1 VTETGQTQPV
11 GRAAERRQQR
21 ARWRKVRRALY
32 ALIALGLVGPI
43 LAFMVAYLLIDVPQP
58 SDVKTNQV
66 ATIFAQDGKTQLAR
80 IVPPEGNRTDVP
92 ITEIPMHVRFA
103 VLSAED
109 RSFYSNPGFSVTGT
123 ARAVLNDLRGG
134 DRQGGSTITQ
144 QYVKNA
150 LVGDEQT
157 LMRKLE
163 ELVMSTKL
171 SRQTSKDDI
180 LAAYLNTIYFGRGAY
195 GISAASKAY
204 FNKPVK
210 DLTVAEGAV
219 LASSVRS
226 PSALD
231 PTDHPDVAQ
240 QRWGFVLDGM
250 VEQKWLSPSDRS
262 AQAYPKVLPPADPD
276 VTSGVQGPNGLIVRQ
291 IKTELTASGISE
303 QQLNTEGLQITT
315 TIDPRAQQSAIDS
328 AHETLNGQPPN
339 LRTAVVSVD
348 PRNGAVRAYYGG
360 DKGAGL
366 DYANS
371 SSLQPGSSFKVFELA
386 AALKN
391 GIPLSRTY
399 DGSSPQTIAGQK
411 VANSDGESCGRCSLA
426 TALKMSL
433 NTVFY
438 QLTSDVGPQ
447 LVADT
452 AHAAGVPLVF
462 PGTTQRTLVEG
473 DGSPPNLGIGLG
485 QYAVRPIDMAAS
497 YATFAANGIQRDSY
511 FVQKVVT
518 ADGNVLLDRGAPTG
532 KQSIDQAVAKNVTA
546 AMEPI
551 AGYSRGH
558 NLAGG
563 RESAAKTGTTQLGDT
578 GNNRDA
584 WMVGFTPSLSTAVWV
599 GTDKGEAIKTSGGS
613 IVYGS
618 GLPADIWKSTM
629 DGALQGTPKET
640 FPDAPAINGG
650 SGGVP
655 QETTYAPPRRTTT
668 YVPPVATQ
676 TTVPPVTTTL
686 PPPPPPP
693 PTTTAEPTTTP
704 PPPVTTPPVT
714 TPPVTTPRV
723 TTPQRTTTPQAPPPV
738 RCFPGTGLPPG
749 CVP

>member
-1 VTETGQTQPV
+1 MTEPGQALPV
-11 GRAAERRQQR
+11 SRGAQRGRKA
-21 ARWRKVRRALY
+21 ARWRKIRRSLY
-32 ALIALGLVGPI
+32 AVVALAVIGPI
-43 LAFMVAYLLIDVPQP
+43 VAFMVAYVIIDVPQP

-66 ATIFAQDGKTQLAR
+66 ATVLAQDGKTQLAR
-80 IVPPEGNRTDVP
+80 LVPPEGNRTDVTISDVP
-92 ITEIPMHVRFA
+92 THVRFA

-123 ARAVLNDLRGG
+123 ARAALNDVTGG

-150 LVGDEQT
+150 LTGDDQT
-157 LMRKLE
+157 ISRKLK
-163 ELVMSTKL
+163 ELVTSTKL
-171 SRQTSKDDI
+171 ARQTSKDDI

-195 GISAASKAY
+195 GISAAAKTY
-204 FNKPVK
+204 FGKETK

-219 LASSVRS
+219 LASSIRS

-231 PTDHPDVAQ
+231 PADHPEAAQ
-240 QRWGFVLDGM
+240 QRWAYVLDGM
-250 VEQKWLSPSDRS
+250 VAQNWLTPTDRA
-262 AQAYPKVLPPADPD
+262 AQVYPKVLPPVDQDA
-276 VTSGVQGPNGLIVRQ
+276 TGTQGPNGLIVRQ
-291 IKTELTASGISE
+291 VKAELSNSGVSE
-303 QQLNTEGLQITT
+303 QQLATEGLQIIT
-315 TIDPRAQQSAIDS
+315 TIDPKAQQAAVD
-328 AHETLNGQPPN
+328 AARKQLDGEPQN

-348 PRNGAVRAYYGG
+348 PRNGAVRAYFGG
-360 DKGAGL
+360 DSGTSL
-366 DYANS
+366 DYAQSTN
-371 SSLQPGSSFKVFELA
+371 LQPGSSFKVFELA
-386 AALKN
+386 AALKK

-399 DGSSPQTIAGQK
+399 NGSSPQTIAGQRIS
-411 VANSDGESCGRCSLA
+411 NSDGESCGRCSLA

-447 LVADT
+447 VVADT
-452 AHAAGVPLVF
+452 AHDAGIPVEF
-462 PGTTQRTLVEG
+462 PGTNQKTLVEP

-485 QYAVRPIDMAAS
+485 QYPVRVIDMASA
-497 YATFAANGIQRDSY
+497 YATFAANGMRHDSY

-518 ADGNVLLDRGAPTG
+518 ADGNVLLDRGAPQG
-532 KQSIDQAVAKNVTA
+532 KQTIDEAVAKNVTA

-551 AGYSRGH
+551 AGYSRSH

-578 GNNRDA
+578 SNNRDA
-584 WMVGFTPSLSTAVWV
+584 WMVGYTPSLSTAVWV

-618 GLPADIWKSTM
+618 GLPANIWKSTM

-640 FPDAPAINGG
+640 FPNAPAINGG

-655 QETTYAPPRRTTT
+655 QEYTYTPPPQTTYQPPATTVQRAPVRTTEEPPPSTTEAPPSTTAR
-668 YVPPVATQ
+668 PAPS
-676 TTVPPVTTTL
+676 
-686 PPPPPPP
+686 PP
-693 PTTTAEPTTTP
+693 PTSEATTTARP
-704 PPPVTTPPVT
+704 P
-714 TPPVTTPRV
+714 
-723 TTPQRTTTPQAPPPV
+723 RTTAPNAAPNPPNEPQPV
-738 RCFPGTGLPPG
+738 KCPVPGVALPPG

>member
-1 VTETGQTQPV
+1 MTQPAQASPTR
-11 GRAAERRQQR
+11 GGERRQKA
-21 ARWRKVRRALY
+21 ARWRKIRRGLY
-32 ALIALGLVGPI
+32 ALVALAVIGPI
-43 LAFMVAYLLIDVPQP
+43 VAFMVAYVIIDVPQP

-66 ATIFAQDGKTQLAR
+66 ATVLAQDGKTQLAR
-80 IVPPEGNRTDVP
+80 LVPPEGNRTDVTISDVP
-92 ITEIPMHVRFA
+92 THVRFA

-123 ARAVLNDLRGG
+123 ARAVLNDVTGG
-134 DRQGGSTITQ
+134 ARQGGSTITQ

-150 LVGDEQT
+150 LTGDDQT
-157 LMRKLE
+157 ITRKLK
-163 ELVMSTKL
+163 ELVTSTKL
-171 SRQTSKDDI
+171 ARQTSKDDI

-195 GISAASKAY
+195 GISAAAKAY
-204 FNKPVK
+204 FGKATK

-219 LASSVRS
+219 LASSIRS

-231 PTDHPDVAQ
+231 PADHPEAAQ
-240 QRWGFVLDGM
+240 QRWAYVLDGM
-250 VEQKWLSPSDRS
+250 VAQNWLTPTDRA
-262 AQAYPKVLPPADPD
+262 AQVYPKVLPPVDQDAS
-276 VTSGVQGPNGLIVRQ
+276 TGTQGPNGLIVRQ
-291 IKTELTASGISE
+291 VKAELSNSGVSE
-303 QQLNTEGLQITT
+303 QQLATEGLQITT
-315 TIDPRAQQSAIDS
+315 TIDPKAQQAAVDG
-328 AHETLNGQPPN
+328 AHKQLDGEPPN

-360 DKGAGL
+360 DSGTSL
-366 DYANS
+366 DYAQSTN
-371 SSLQPGSSFKVFELA
+371 LQPGSSFKVFELA
-386 AALKN
+386 AALKK
-391 GIPLSRTY
+391 GIPLSKTY
-399 DGSSPQTIAGQK
+399 NGSSPQTIAGQK
-411 VANSDGESCGRCSLA
+411 ISNSDGESCGRCSLA

-447 LVADT
+447 VVADT
-452 AHAAGVPLVF
+452 AHAAGIPVEF
-462 PGTTQRTLVEG
+462 PGTNQKTLVEP

-485 QYAVRPIDMAAS
+485 QYPVRVIDMASS
-497 YATFAANGIQRDSY
+497 YATFAANGMRHDSY

-518 ADGNVLLDRGAPTG
+518 ADGTVLLDRGVPKGT
-532 KQSIDQAVAKNVTA
+532 QSIDEAVAKNVTA

-551 AGYSRGH
+551 AGYSRNH

-578 GNNRDA
+578 SNNRDA
-584 WMVGFTPSLSTAVWV
+584 WMVGYTPSLSTAVWV

-640 FPDAPAINGG
+640 FPDAPGINGG

-655 QETTYAPPRRTTT
+655 QEYTYTPPPQTTYRAPQTSTREAPATTT
-668 YVPPVATQ
+668 QEPPSTTDQAPLTTVSP
-676 TTVPPVTTTL
+676 TTVPPTTV
-686 PPPPPPP
+686 P
-693 PTTTAEPTTTP
+693 PTTVPPT
-704 PPPVTTPPVT
+704 
-714 TPPVTTPRV
+714 
-723 TTPQRTTTPQAPPPV
+723 RTTAPNAPQPV
-738 RCFPGTGLPPG
+738 KCPVPGVALPPG